1 MAQRSAQVRFTPS
14 PQSAAR
20 ARHFVA
26 RTLAAWQVL
35 TEAAETA
42 VLLTSE
48 LVTNALRYS
57 QGSVDLHLHL
67 EVIEQTQTVRV
78 SVHDADPR
86 MPQLLAVAAEAE
98 NGRGLWLVDA
108 LAKRWGTEQLPGDG
122 KQVWFELAAA

>member
-1 MAQRSAQVRFTPS
+1 MAQRSAQVRLAPS

-35 TEAAETA
+35 TGAAETA

-57 QGSVDLHLHL
+57 QGSVDLHL
-67 EVIEQTQTVRV
+67 EVIEQPQTVRI
-78 SVHDADPR
+78 SVHDADPQ

>member
-1 MAQRSAQVRFTPS
+1 
-14 PQSAAR
+14 
-20 ARHFVA
+20 
-26 RTLAAWQVL
+26 
-35 TEAAETA
+35 

-57 QGSVDLHLHL
+57 QSSVDLHL
-67 EVIEQTQTVRV
+67 EVIEQTQTVRI

-86 MPQLLAVAAEAE
+86 MPQLLAVPAEAE

-108 LAKRWGTEQLPGDG
+108 LAERWGTEQLLGDG

>member
-1 MAQRSAQVRFTPS
+1 MAQRSAQVRLASS

-20 ARHFVA
+20 ARHFIA

-35 TEAAETA
+35 TGAAETA

-57 QGSVDLHLHL
+57 QGSVNVHVDVD
-67 EVIEQTQTVRV
+67 EQTVRI
-78 SVHDADPR
+78 SVHDAEPR

-122 KQVWFELAAA
+122 KQVWFELAAT

>member
-1 MAQRSAQVRFTPS
+1 MPQRSAQVRFAPS

-35 TEAAETA
+35 TGAAETA

-57 QGSVDLHLHL
+57 QGLVNVHVD
-67 EVIEQTQTVRV
+67 VDEQTQTVRI

-86 MPQLLAVAAEAE
+86 MPQLLAVPAEAE

>member
-1 MAQRSAQVRFTPS
+1 MAQRSAQVRFARS

-20 ARHFVA
+20 ARRFVA

-35 TEAAETA
+35 AGAAETA

-57 QGSVDLHLHL
+57 QGSVDLHL

>member
-1 MAQRSAQVRFTPS
+1 MVQRSAQVRFAPS

-20 ARHFVA
+20 ARHFIA
-26 RTLAAWQVL
+26 RTLAAWQGL
-35 TEAAETA
+35 TGAAETA

-57 QGSVDLHLHL
+57 QGSVKVHVD
-67 EVIEQTQTVRV
+67 VDEQTQTVRI